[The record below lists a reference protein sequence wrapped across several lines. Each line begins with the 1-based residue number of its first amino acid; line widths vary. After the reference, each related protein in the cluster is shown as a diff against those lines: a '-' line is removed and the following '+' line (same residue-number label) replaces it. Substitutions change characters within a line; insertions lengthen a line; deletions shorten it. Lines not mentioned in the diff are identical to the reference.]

1 MTTTYKD
8 ILAFVGYP
16 TDILTL
22 DFESYYDTE
31 YSLAKISTIEY
42 INAPEFELLGLGV
55 GNGDFGPYFVEPHAV
70 GRDLS
75 EIDFENHT
83 VIVQQAKFDITI
95 LQEKFGIVPKY
106 IIDLKDLIKH
116 YDARMSAHLKDVA
129 KLFGLK
135 PKGDTSQFKGLH
147 WKDMTPEQRKDH
159 AEYTITDVELETE
172 LFKILLLKLTN
183 PEFELQLMR
192 HTLDMWLHKR
202 FGVDRELATE
212 LQGQMSTRMNE
223 VVDLTGYTPK
233 ELRSQKFVRYINDIF
248 DDGATMTPE
257 TCPMK
262 AGKRG
267 NIAAVAKNDDGCKWL
282 QAHPNEKVRNLIN
295 ARLAV
300 KSWPL
305 HIERVGNFV
314 KQADANGGLLRVPL
328 VYYGAHTGRW
338 SGTEKINLQNLGG
351 RGRAGVGVDPLI
363 GQMRSL
369 LKAPDGYTLGIGDS
383 AQIEARVLA
392 WLAGQDDL
400 LEGFANGEDIYSEF
414 ATELFK
420 VPIRKPRK
428 TDPEP
433 LSRFLEIKRG
443 FGKDA
448 ILGCGYGMGTN
459 KFYQRCLENPS
470 LRPYF
475 DSGTYNWRFIEKLI
489 KTYRGTYK
497 AIPAYWSKVERG
509 FKQCI
514 RFPHLEPEV
523 GRVKFSCRGS
533 TVHVR
538 LPSGRVLYYR
548 HCRIDNKGTIKY
560 HHGALWGG
568 SITEN
573 IDQAISRDLLGYW
586 ILECEKAGLP
596 VVLHGHDE
604 VVTLIKKTSI
614 TGHVQFGL
622 EKLEQI
628 LCSLPDWAAGLPVA
642 AEVKESERYCK

>member
-1 MTTTYKD
+1 MISYKD
-8 ILAFVGYP
+8 ILKSVGYP

-22 DFESYYDTE
+22 DFETFFDTE
-31 YSLAKISTIEY
+31 YSLAKMSTIEY
-42 INAPEFELLGLGV
+42 INAPEFELLGLGAKYNDTQTV
-55 GNGDFGPYFVEPHAV
+55 FNSGPASNLWVPHDINDFT
-70 GRDLS
+70 
-75 EIDFENHT
+75 I
-83 VIVQQAKFDITI
+83 IVQNARFDITI
-95 LQEKFGIVPKY
+95 FQEKFGIIPKY
-106 IIDLKDLIKH
+106 IIDLKDLAKH
-116 YDARMSAHLKDVA
+116 YDARMSAKLKDLA
-129 KLFGLK
+129 KMFGLK
-135 PKGDTSQFKGLH
+135 PKGDTAQFKGLH
-147 WKDMTPEQRKDH
+147 WKDMTPEQRKDL
-159 AEYTITDVELETE
+159 AEYCITDIDDTTE

-212 LQGQMSTRMNE
+212 LKDQMGTRMNE
-223 VVDLTGYTPK
+223 VVDLTGFNPK
-233 ELRSQKFVRYINDIF
+233 ELRSKKFTNYLQDVL
-248 DDGATMTPE
+248 PE
-257 TCPMK
+257 GETVPMK

-282 QAHPNEKVRNLIN
+282 QAHPSEQVRNLIN

-305 HIERVGNFV
+305 HIERVNNFV
-314 KQADANGGLLRVPL
+314 KQANANGGLLRVPL
-328 VYYGAHTGRW
+328 IYYGAHTGRW

-369 LKAPDGYTLGIGDS
+369 LQAPDGYTLGIGDS

-489 KTYRGTYK
+489 KTYRGTYSR
-497 AIPAYWSKVERG
+497 IPAYWSKVERA
-509 FKQCI
+509 FRQCI
-514 RFPHLEPEV
+514 RFPHLQPEV
-523 GRVKFSCRGS
+523 GRIKFSCRGT

-573 IDQAISRDLLGYW
+573 IDQAISRDLLGFW
-586 ILECEKAGLP
+586 ILGCEKAGLP

-604 VVTLIKKTSI
+604 VVTLIETKHGYIKDNGLGLLKSI
-614 TGHVQFGL
+614 F
-622 EKLEQI
+622 
-628 LCSLPDWAAGLPVA
+628 CSLPDWAEGLPVG
-642 AEVKESERYCK
+642 VDINESEKYCKA